1 MNFTNLLSNINPREV
16 VRNLPDAVFVID
28 LDGKIVWVN
37 DKAAII
43 FESKR
48 NDLKGLNFD
57 EIVANGVFLAEKS
70 YSKRNSVVTGAFTVE
85 GKEFFIEMNAKKYIE
100 QYFITIRDV
109 TAMTNVLTIAERT
122 GRLNKEKNVML
133 AKLSNE
139 IKSPI
144 QSIIGFSQALLDGLG
159 GEMNDKQNKYVK
171 IINKNSTELLH
182 FMEKFIEFS
191 QAESSLFNCENQPFD
206 LVNTIQTVV
215 RNNETALSTK
225 NLTVDYD
232 FDGFNKKAVYSDEN
246 SVKIILQNI
255 LETSIKSTDV
265 GSITIKAEHPDFDE
279 VERCGAKLIKDA
291 SRFSYVKI
299 TIADTGMGFAE
310 SELEGIFEPYTQL
323 DKAHKKTIL
332 RSITLGTAYTILKR
346 IGGAIWVNSEVM
358 KGSSFFVILP
368 VEKEIETK

>member
-1 MNFTNLLSNINPREV
+1 MNFTNLFSNINPREV

-28 LDGKIVWVN
+28 LDGRIVWAN
-37 DKAAII
+37 DKAGII

-48 NDLKGLNFD
+48 KDLKGLNFD

-70 YSKRNSVVTGAFTVE
+70 HSKRNSVVTGAFTVE
-85 GKEFFIEMNAKKYIE
+85 GKEFFIEMNAKKFVE

-122 GRLNKEKNVML
+122 GRLNKEKNVMFV
-133 AKLSNE
+133 KLSNE

-159 GEMNDKQNKYVK
+159 GEMNDKQNKYVR

-215 RNNETALSTK
+215 RNNETELNAK

-232 FDGFNKKAVYSDEN
+232 FDEFNKKAVYSDEN

-255 LETSIKSTDV
+255 LETSIKLTYV
-265 GSITIKAEHPDFDE
+265 GSITVKAEHPDLSE

-291 SRFSYVKI
+291 SRYSYVKI
-299 TIADTGMGFAE
+299 TITDTGMGLAE

-332 RSITLGTAYTILKR
+332 RSITLGTAYTMLKR
-346 IGGAIWVNSEVM
+346 MGGAVWINSEVM

-368 VEKEIETK
+368 VEKELETK